1 MVCTVIDKGA
11 VKILGNINND
21 LMAIPGRVE
30 GATVDDRGTDPAG
43 CPNHKGMGTGYII
56 GREKISGSFM
66 KNKTCHVRGVAL
78 GVIKI
83 VIGSSGLTSTY
94 GKGFGKGNGLFGK
107 TGYSG
112 RENLCGSVSLDGGTV
127 PQLSGIILSESME

>member
-83 VIGSSGLTSTY
+83 VIGSSGLSTTDR
-94 GKGFGKGNGLFGK
+94 KSLGKGNRLLGK
-107 TGYSG
+107 TGDSG
-112 RENLCGSVSLDGGTV
+112 RENLCGSVSLGGGSV
-127 PQLSGIILSESME
+127 PQLSGIIHSERME